1 MTKIEREIRS
11 EIAKAVQHLGGSAEL
26 VATIEGKTKEEMYD
40 AAEQLN
46 ADHYLLASI
55 GLWGDTLEDDQ
66 VLANLR
72 KWNAGAAAVN
82 RMADDLTDDERK
94 LLVNVLTV
102 EIEASE
108 FPLSPRIVALKGI
121 RTKLKGESC

>member
-1 MTKIEREIRS
+1 M
-11 EIAKAVQHLGGSAEL
+11 
-26 VATIEGKTKEEMYD
+26 
-40 AAEQLN
+40 
-46 ADHYLLASI
+46 
-55 GLWGDTLEDDQ
+55 
-66 VLANLR
+66 LANLR